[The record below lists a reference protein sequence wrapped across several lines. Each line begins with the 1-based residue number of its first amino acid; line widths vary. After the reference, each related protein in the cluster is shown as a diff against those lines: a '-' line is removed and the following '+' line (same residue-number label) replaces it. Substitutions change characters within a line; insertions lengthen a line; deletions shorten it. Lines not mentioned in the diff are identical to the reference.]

1 LRNGWERKSTRL
13 LVGGHGVPGASKH
26 GGSLGQLAI
35 SALEEGERTP
45 GPPDG
50 GTSIPRGKPRG
61 SGILSLDRTRL
72 WNRCDYGT
80 ADVHSLRAESFAL
93 IDYFADFLGQPL
105 REPHPVNIG
114 ELMDSEDEIPVN
126 GFWHIRADQRDA
138 IVAELL
144 QAVER
149 QEMRDG

>member
-1 LRNGWERKSTRL
+1 MIMGWRFRL
-13 LVGGHGVPGASKH
+13 LKKETGRRGLLLEGRARREGSPEEVEFFLLIGPDHGTV
-26 GGSLGQLAI
+26 
-35 SALEEGERTP
+35 
-45 GPPDG
+45 
-50 GTSIPRGKPRG
+50 
-61 SGILSLDRTRL
+61 
-72 WNRCDYGT
+72 
-80 ADVHSLRAESFAL
+80 DVHSLRSESFAL
-93 IDYFADFLGQPL
+93 IDYFADFLGQPAAG
-105 REPHPVNIG
+105 PQPVNIG

>member
-1 LRNGWERKSTRL
+1 MANWRFRL
-13 LVGGHGVPGASKH
+13 LKKERGHRGLLIEGRASPE
-26 GGSLGQLAI
+26 GSQ
-35 SALEEGERTP
+35 EEVEFFLCI
-45 GPPDG
+45 GP
-50 GTSIPRGKPRG
+50 
-61 SGILSLDRTRL
+61 
-72 WNRCDYGT
+72 DYGT

-126 GFWHIRADQRDA
+126 GFWNIRGDQREE
-138 IVAELL
+138 IIQELL
-144 QAVER
+144 KALES

>member
-1 LRNGWERKSTRL
+1 MASWRFRFLKKEKGHRGL
-13 LVGGHGVPGASKH
+13 LMEGRASRE
-26 GGSLGQLAI
+26 GSP
-35 SALEEGERTP
+35 EEVEFFLLI
-45 GPPDG
+45 GP
-50 GTSIPRGKPRG
+50 
-61 SGILSLDRTRL
+61 
-72 WNRCDYGT
+72 DYGT